1 MARLADTLDYLRT
14 SHPLLARK
22 LLAVV
27 ALLGFVLVGAP
38 RAAGDE
44 NHAMVPAMGGFE
56 VPTREQAEQS
66 GLNNAAWLEFALT
79 DMLGEQAGNYLLAQ
93 NDADHYRQIFELQ
106 ANGDLVAADALIAL
120 LVDKSLL
127 GYVQFQRYMAPGY
140 KSSYKEL
147 QSWLDAYADH
157 PDARQI
163 HKLALKLKPK
173 KGAGGLDSPSAGH
186 GISGGLTAAG
196 VVAKADS
203 SSFEQGLAAWRV
215 RDYAGAAGFFKSLA
229 NNEKASPWEQAA
241 GAFWTARALVRMG
254 QAKDVSPWLQKAA
267 KHPRTFYGLIANRQ
281 LGTTATLNWDIPTLA
296 APHLI
301 ALGDHKAGKRALQLL
316 QIGKLDMAEAELR
329 AIHPRG
335 NAQLE
340 EALVAMAAAVGL
352 PNLALRVG
360 TAIPA
365 PGGAL
370 YDAALYPVPRWEPEG
385 GFRVDRALIF
395 ALVRQESK
403 FDTDARSHVGATG
416 LMQLM
421 PRTANYIAGVKLVGS
436 KLTDPEFNLT
446 LGQKYV
452 EYLMQ
457 QREIEGNLFYLLT
470 AYNSGPGMLGRWKK
484 SMSASN
490 DPLLFIESIPAGETR
505 DFIERVLANY
515 WIYQLQLAQPTPSLD
530 SVAAGEWPSYAP
542 LDENVLRVAD
552 RLATQ

>member
-1 MARLADTLDYLRT
+1 MARLIALFDYLNF
-14 SHPLLARK
+14 SQPLLARK

-27 ALLGFVLVGAP
+27 ALLGFVLAGTP

-44 NHAMVPAMGGFE
+44 NHAMVPALGAID
-56 VPTREQAEQS
+56 VPTREQAEQT

-79 DMLGEQAGNYLLAQ
+79 DMLGEQAGTYLLAQ
-93 NDADHYRQIFELQ
+93 TDADHYRQIFELQ
-106 ANGDLVAADALIAL
+106 SNGDLVAADALIAL
-120 LVDKSLL
+120 LSDKSLL
-127 GYVQFQRYMAPGY
+127 GYAQFQRYISPTY

-147 QSWLDAYADH
+147 QAWLDAYADH
-157 PDARQI
+157 PEAGQI
-163 HKLALKLKPK
+163 HKLAMRLKPK
-173 KGAGGLDSPSAGH
+173 KGAGGLDSPSAGR
-186 GISGGLTAAG
+186 GINGGLTAAG
-196 VVAKADS
+196 VVASTDPT
-203 SSFEQGLAAWRV
+203 SFQQGLAAWRV
-215 RDYAGAAGFFKSLA
+215 RDYAGAAAAFQQLA
-229 NNEKASPWEQAA
+229 NNEKASPWDQAA
-241 GAFWTARALVRMG
+241 GAFWTARALVRQG
-254 QAKDVSPWLQKAA
+254 KAKDVSPWLQKAA
-267 KHPRTFYGLIANRQ
+267 KHPRTFYGLIASRQ
-281 LGTTATLNWDIPTLA
+281 LGVTATLNWDIPTLSA
-296 APHLI
+296 VHLV
-301 ALGDHKAGKRALQLL
+301 ALGEHKAGKRALQLL
-316 QIGKLDMAEAELR
+316 QLGKLDFAEAELR

-335 NAQLE
+335 NEQLE

-370 YDAALYPVPRWEPEG
+370 YDAALYPVPRWEPED

-403 FDTDARSHVGATG
+403 FDTDARSHAGATG

-421 PRTANYIAGVKLVGS
+421 PRTANYIAGVKLASGQL
-436 KLTDPEFNLT
+436 KDPQFNLT

-452 EYLMQ
+452 EYLMK

-484 SMSASN
+484 SMAASN

-530 SVAAGEWPSYAP
+530 AVAAGEWPSYAP

-552 RLATQ
+552 RIAQ